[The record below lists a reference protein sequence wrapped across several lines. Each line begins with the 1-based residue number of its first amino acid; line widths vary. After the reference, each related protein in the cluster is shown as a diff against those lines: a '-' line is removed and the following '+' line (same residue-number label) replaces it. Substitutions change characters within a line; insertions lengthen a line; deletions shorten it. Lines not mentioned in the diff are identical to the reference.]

1 MGCAWVKP
9 IGPERRGRPP
19 AKVHPSPSW
28 TPCSHGSPCGSTRTG
43 GCARDAGQGS
53 PRPRG
58 AGAVSSLFG
67 GAQATV
73 SAEMQRSQSG
83 HVWNATPS
91 GAVKMRPR
99 GVCRSQLRQG
109 RGGKRVH
116 SGRDCQGTQWVSGPC
131 GREMHRERSRQ
142 ALVPERRR
150 VCELQK
156 WEAQESNGR
165 VSTGNGVHDATD
177 SRVEQGLEVGPVSQP
192 ETTRGNKSRGDAG
205 GSCSRG
211 EGSEG

>member
-1 MGCAWVKP
+1 MVRHG
-9 IGPERRGRPP
+9 GPRTPAGERGTQR
-19 AKVHPSPSW
+19 
-28 TPCSHGSPCGSTRTG
+28 
-43 GCARDAGQGS
+43 QGS
-53 PRPRG
+53 PRLRG

-67 GAQATV
+67 GTQATV
-73 SAEMQRSQSG
+73 SVQTQRTQSG

-91 GAVKMRPR
+91 GAVKRHLQ
-99 GVCRSQLRQG
+99 GACRSQLRRG
-109 RGGKRVH
+109 RGGKRVRAEK
-116 SGRDCQGTQWVSGPC
+116 GCQGTPRVSGPR
-131 GREMHRERSRQ
+131 GRGMRRDRSRQ

-192 ETTRGNKSRGDAG
+192 GNDEGEQQAAVTRWMLLERG
-205 GSCSRG
+205 RL
-211 EGSEG
+211 